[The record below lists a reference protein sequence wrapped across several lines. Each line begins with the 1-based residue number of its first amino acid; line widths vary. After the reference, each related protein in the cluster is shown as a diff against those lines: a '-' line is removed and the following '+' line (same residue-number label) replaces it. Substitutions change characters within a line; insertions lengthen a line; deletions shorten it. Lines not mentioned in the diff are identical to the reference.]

1 LVTLVF
7 VTITIW
13 LLKGV
18 TFHHWA
24 YLPPAI
30 IVTTALH
37 AMLRIAL
44 TYRAKDFTANMLRS
58 VVYMFVIWLRAVFT
72 LFGHTWSATYSSWHR
87 SARPGCSPPAFPP
100 WPAGSSSLD
109 TPIDVDQIPGTAGLA
124 LPCRLRC
131 PPRFGDRGKVTGD
144 GY

>member
-72 LFGHTWSATYSSWHR
+72 LFGHTWSPTYSSWHR
-87 SARPGCSPPAFPP
+87 SARPGCSPPAFHRGRLAARLWILLSTWIRSAGPP
-100 WPAGSSSLD
+100 DWHYHAD
-109 TPIDVDQIPGTAGLA
+109 
-124 LPCRLRC
+124 
-131 PPRFGDRGKVTGD
+131 
-144 GY
+144 